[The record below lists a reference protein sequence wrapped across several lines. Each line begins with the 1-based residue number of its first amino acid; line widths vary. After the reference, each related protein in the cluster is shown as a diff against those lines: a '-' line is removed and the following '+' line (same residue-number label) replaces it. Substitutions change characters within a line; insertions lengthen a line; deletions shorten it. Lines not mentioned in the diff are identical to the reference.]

1 MNGLFVINKPRA
13 ITSMDVIRIIRRRTN
28 IRKVGHAGTLDPLAT
43 GVLLVCLGTATKKI
57 NQLMDQSKEYE
68 AEINLSA
75 FTETDDA
82 EGEPIPQNI
91 ASIPTL
97 EEINTILPAFIGAIQ
112 QTPPKYS
119 ALKIN
124 GVRAYHKAA
133 RGDQFVMQSRT
144 INIHGIQLISYS
156 WPILTIKVHCGKGTY
171 IRSLARDIGTKL
183 NTGGYLTKLTRTS
196 IGSFTLQQAI
206 DPHEVLP
213 EHLISL

>member
-1 MNGLFVINKPRA
+1 
-13 ITSMDVIRIIRRRTN
+13 MDVIRIIRRRTK

-57 NQLMDQSKEYE
+57 EYLMGQTKEYE

-82 EGEPIPQNI
+82 EGEPIAQNI
-91 ASIPTL
+91 QSIPSL
-97 EEINTILPAFIGAIQ
+97 DEINTALTSFIGSIQ
-112 QTPPKYS
+112 QIPPKYS

-124 GVRAYHKAA
+124 GQRAYQKAA
-133 RGDQFVMQSRT
+133 RGDQFEMQPRT
-144 INIHGIQLISYS
+144 INIYGIQILSFE
-156 WPILTIKVHCGKGTY
+156 WPFLTIKVHCGKGTY
-171 IRSLARDIGTKL
+171 IRSLARDIGIKL

-196 IGSFTLQQAI
+196 VGSFTLQQAI

-213 EHLISL
+213 EHLINL